1 MEKAF
6 GKKVMEN
13 LINMKDRLLT
23 TKNKDKEYIHGKME
37 IYTKDHF
44 KKI

>member
-1 MEKAF
+1 MEKDF
-6 GKKVMEN
+6 GKKVMEI

-23 TKNKDKEYIHGKME
+23 TKNKDKEYTLGKME